1 MNPASSES
9 AAGQPVDSVSP
20 ETLVESA
27 ALRDSAEAIV
37 TLGWHR
43 RLLSHI
49 PRGQFVRYLCVG
61 FFNTV
66 FGYSTFA
73 IINFLLHRRG
83 VPVSYIF
90 ASAISNFINIT
101 VAFLGYKFFVFRT
114 RGNYLTEWLKAM
126 AVYWSGFLPS
136 LLLLPA
142 LVRLLN
148 WVLPHRLAIF
158 HFVST
163 SKDMAPYIANL
174 ILLVFGVVYSFFGH
188 KKVTFRQK
196 PAA

>member
-1 MNPASSES
+1 LPEATPPPINLNTPDLTTPAEVT
-9 AAGQPVDSVSP
+9 A
-20 ETLVESA
+20 A
-27 ALRDSAEAIV
+27 ALRDSAVDAA
-37 TLGWHR
+37 TLVWHR

-61 FFNTV
+61 VFNTL
-66 FGYSTFA
+66 FGYTTFA
-73 IINFLLHRRG
+73 IINYLLHRRN

-101 VAFLGYKFFVFRT
+101 VAYLGYKFFVFRT
-114 RGNYLTEWLKAM
+114 RGNYLREWLKAM
-126 AVYWSGFLPS
+126 AVYWSGFLPA

-148 WVLPHRLAIF
+148 WLLPPHVFAFHRDL
-158 HFVST
+158 VT
-163 SKDMAPYIANL
+163 RDLAPYVANA
-174 ILLVFGVVYSFFGH
+174 ILLGFGVIYSFIGH
-188 KKVTFRQK
+188 KNVTFREK